1 MMDSH
6 ADAKIEI
13 VDGAQAG
20 LLEQAYRLRY
30 QVSVEEMHKTLAVA
44 DDARREI
51 RDDLDDDRS
60 TVLCAVADG
69 EVIATMR
76 LTWGAQDLPAV
87 YHQQFSLARFA
98 DFPLDAISFTSRL
111 VVHKNWRGSAALGLL
126 FNHGY
131 ELSRQRG
138 SRINF
143 CHCAPALVRL
153 YEQVGFRRYADA
165 IVDPEVG
172 YHIPLLMLTE
182 DAEHLKRVRSPLL
195 RVARRFDNPRD
206 SADWFD
212 ARFPDYAAGG
222 AHAASD
228 PERFLH
234 TLAEQLFDTEIAL
247 FRGLS
252 LSDAERFIQA
262 STVLHCKAG
271 DHIVRRGDVGNEMF
285 LILSGAAEV
294 RCGGGEGDGRSAT
307 IATLGRGQT
316 FGEMAFLSSQPRS
329 ASIVA
334 ITDMQV
340 LVLSQRLF
348 QKLMKSMPDTVIQI
362 LLNLSVVLCDRLNL
376 SNEQLLAYRAGEA
389 A

>member
-1 MMDSH
+1 MDSH
-6 ADAKIEI
+6 ADAKIEV

-20 LLEQAYRLRY
+20 LLEQACRLRY
-30 QVSVEEMHKTLAVA
+30 QVSVEEMHKKLAIA

-51 RDDLDDDRS
+51 RDELDDDRS
-60 TVLCAVADG
+60 TILCAVADG

-76 LTWGAQDLPAV
+76 LTWGAQDLPAI
-87 YHQQFSLARFA
+87 YHQQFSLSRFA
-98 DFPLDAISFTSRL
+98 DFPPDAISFTSRL

-131 ELSRQRG
+131 ELSRKRG

-182 DAEHLKRVRSPLL
+182 DAEHLQRVRSPLL
-195 RVARRFDNPRD
+195 RVARRFDNPRET
-206 SADWFD
+206 ADWFE
-212 ARFPDYAAGG
+212 RQFPDYAAGG
-222 AHAASD
+222 MHTAND
-228 PERFLH
+228 PERFLR

-294 RCGGGEGDGRSAT
+294 RREVSERSVV

-376 SNEQLLAYRAGEA
+376 SNEQLLAYRAGATEA